1 MPQNYPGT
9 CPETCSWEKRVLSS
23 WICCTWNSTQ
33 PSGRLQRIKVRV
45 AYYETQVHCI
55 FISVAKNE
63 TTHAVVLGSF
73 FVCYSGFV
81 LSIVEFSVMKH
92 HPGILNLLEKLVL
105 RVVQSP
111 SDYAR
116 ELILVCSKLALRKKD
131 TVHSRF
137 FCINEWTMISCLSG
151 Y

>member
-1 MPQNYPGT
+1 MV
-9 CPETCSWEKRVLSS
+9 VLS
-23 WICCTWNSTQ
+23 
-33 PSGRLQRIKVRV
+33 
-45 AYYETQVHCI
+45 
-55 FISVAKNE
+55 
-63 TTHAVVLGSF
+63 SF

-92 HPGILNLLEKLVL
+92 HPGILNLFEKLVL

-116 ELILVCSKLALRKKD
+116 ELILVCSQLALRKKE

-137 FCINEWTMISCLSG
+137 FCINE
-151 Y
+151 